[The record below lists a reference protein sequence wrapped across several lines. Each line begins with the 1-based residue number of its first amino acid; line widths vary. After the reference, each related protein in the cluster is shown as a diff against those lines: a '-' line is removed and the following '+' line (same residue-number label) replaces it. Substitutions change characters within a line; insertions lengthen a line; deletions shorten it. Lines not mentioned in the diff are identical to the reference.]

1 MSTVNT
7 MQRRLAAIL
16 AADVVGY
23 SRLMGTD
30 EMGTLTSLKAHRR
43 EMVDSAI
50 AEHRGRIVKTTGDGM
65 LVEFA
70 SVVDAVSCA
79 VNIQRSMVRRN
90 AGIADDKQIVFRIG
104 INVGDI
110 IIDGDDIFG
119 DGVNIA
125 ARLETLCEPGGVCI
139 SRAANDQIRDKLS
152 LAFADMGEQ
161 AVKNISRAVGVYGLT
176 AHDIEGLPASAA
188 KGIEHVP
195 ATPPVAYEQEIHFCQ
210 AKDGI
215 QLAYA
220 KIGHGP
226 PLVKTGHWMTHIEQ
240 DFDSPI
246 WRPFYSELSRD
257 NTFVRY
263 DARGNGLSDRDIADV
278 KFENFVDDLET
289 VVDAAGLDRFD
300 LLGISQG
307 CAVSIAYAVRHPERV
322 SHLVLFGGY
331 AVGWK
336 KRARTQAEKE
346 AGEAMLTLV
355 RLGWGQENPAF
366 RQMFTSQ
373 FIPGA
378 TKEQADWLN
387 EFQRISASAADA
399 ARNLIAN
406 GEADVTALLPQVKV
420 PTLVMHA
427 RNDAR
432 VPFELGRRM
441 AAGIPGARLVAL
453 ESQNHIILENEP
465 AFKRFLEE
473 LTAFIAPKA
482 GS

>member
-1 MSTVNT
+1 

-30 EMGTLTSLKAHRR
+30 EIGTITSLKSHRR
-43 EMVDSAI
+43 ELVDSGI

-79 VNIQRSMVRRN
+79 VHIQRSMVRRN
-90 AGIADDKQIVFRIG
+90 VSVPADKRIIFRIG

-139 SRAANDQIRDKLS
+139 SRAANEQVRDKLS
-152 LAFADMGEQ
+152 IAFADLGEQ
-161 AVKNISRAVGVYGLT
+161 AVKNIARAVGVFGL
-176 AHDIEGLPASAA
+176 AASDIEALPESVASASDEGGSVA
-188 KGIEHVP
+188 GRD
-195 ATPPVAYEQEIHFCQ
+195 AYEQEIHFCQ
-210 AKDGI
+210 AKDGV

-220 KIGHGP
+220 RIGRGF
-226 PLVKTGHWMTHIEQ
+226 PLVKTGHWMTHIEH
-240 DFDSPI
+240 DFDSAI
-246 WRPFYSELSRD
+246 WRPVFQGLSRN

-263 DARGNGLSDRDIADV
+263 DARGHGLSDREIPDV
-278 KFENFVDDLET
+278 CFEDYVGDLET
-289 VVDAAGLDRFD
+289 VVDAAGLDRFA
-300 LLGISQG
+300 LHGLSQG

-322 SHLVLFGGY
+322 SHLILLGGY
-331 AVGWK
+331 SVGWK

-346 AGEAMLTLV
+346 AGEAMVTLV
-355 RLGWGQENPAF
+355 RMGWGQENPAF

-378 TKEQADWLN
+378 SKEQADWFN
-387 EFQRISASAADA
+387 EFQRISSSPADA
-399 ARNLIAN
+399 ARNLLAN
-406 GEADVTALLPQVKV
+406 GDVDVTSLLPQVRV

-427 RNDAR
+427 RHDAR
-432 VPFELGRRM
+432 IPFESGRRM
-441 AAGIPGARLVAL
+441 AAGIQGARFVPL
-453 ESQNHIILENEP
+453 ESPNHVILPSEP
-465 AFKRFLEE
+465 AFARFLEE
-473 LTAFIAPKA
+473 VRSFLATDIKH
-482 GS
+482 